1 MEATDGI
8 AMMVG
13 VHGSEEVSGGFVV
26 GLALLAAPVHEQAVA
41 EAAKHADDQHGMR
54 PTDSA
59 EVVVV
64 GDIEALMQARFDA
77 PGGAIEAEPLLGTQF
92 LRRQAGDQGYRF
104 EAMVSQVP
112 VQ

>member
-13 VHGSEEVSGGFVV
+13 VHGSEEVRGGFVV
-26 GLALLAAPVHEQAVA
+26 GLGLMAAPVHEQAVA
-41 EAAKHADDQHGMR
+41 EAAKHADYQHGMR
-54 PTDSA
+54 PTDPA
-59 EVVVV
+59 EVVVM

-77 PGGAIEAEPLLGTQF
+77 PGGAIEAEPLLGAQF
-92 LRRQAGDQGYRF
+92 FGRQAGDQGYCF
-104 EAMVSQVP
+104 GTMVSQAP